1 MKNERRN
8 FLKGALATCSLLIGD
23 KLFASSEKII
33 TPFHNSISDELNRF
47 ETSNRAKG
55 MPIKATFLDE
65 VSWDIPH
72 QNWGVKE

>member
-1 MKNERRN
+1 MKRVSLASLRHVLVLGVVSLIVSLPSTSSTANAGNKVKNESN
-8 FLKGALATCSLLIGD
+8 TFATPKAL
-23 KLFASSEKII
+23 
-33 TPFHNSISDELNRF
+33 
-47 ETSNRAKG
+47 KG